1 MEDGLLSL
9 KWNNHKST
17 FFHILSE
24 VRGKHTYTDATLACE
39 GKFYPVHKLVMS
51 TCSDYFAEIFE
62 KTPCKNPVVVLKDIK
77 KSDLDAL
84 LDYMYIGE
92 VDVRQSELAGL
103 IKAAE
108 CLRIKGLAVPDED
121 PTKSQKKGPNNVP
134 ERREDSPPAKRK
146 RRDSGERARG
156 LHSHSPVPR
165 VCSSLSSSSSSSHH
179 LPSTSSSSVPSHAPS
194 QQQSSVPESL
204 VPSQS
209 MLPPSGLHQESR
221 HGDSLRG
228 RQEQQSSSSSSTHRP
243 SPETS
248 QSSQRSAETSQRTSE
263 ASMLPV
269 QMIKVEVDEGT
280 DSGSK
285 EVHADRGGEEGGG
298 DIGGDDEET
307 SNHDFSEYQ
316 SHSGEIEKE
325 EHDQM
330 DSYGADQL
338 PGPSGLQGGPPMLG
352 WGDEGEGAFP
362 HNLFSSDDPASQQA
376 CVGGTAGKP
385 LVVAAAALV
394 ELDSG
399 TSRQSCNAPL
409 QARRLWSTSSTSSR
423 DVASAGGGGGGPGLS
438 TAAAA
443 LGWTVGLGRN
453 PSGAA
458 PSIDKHYPCHLCHYT
473 CRSRVDL
480 DKHIRTHTG
489 EKPFRCQF
497 CSYMS
502 GDKSNLRR
510 HMVGVHKLKP
520 ADVLVKSPVKP
531 FPNMAFPAVAT
542 TKRPPPPLLLPS
554 LLAKGTTASKEP
566 PPTPTKHLGKA
577 PFVQEASSAVGEE
590 APRGG
595 ASSRSSP
602 SSQDVCKEEE
612 EDGRSIPPH
621 RTSSLMTP
629 TRTTGAPRSSSKLSH
644 SQQHQSAGGGRG
656 PSHSQRQ

>member
-376 CVGGTAGKP
+376 ALNAEKP
-385 LVVAAAALV
+385 FGCQMC
-394 ELDSG
+394 SYS
-399 TSRQSCNAPL
+399 TY
-409 QARRLWSTSSTSSR
+409 RR
-423 DVASAGGGGGGPGLS
+423 D
-438 TAAAA
+438 
-443 LGWTVGLGRN
+443 
-453 PSGAA
+453 
-458 PSIDKHYPCHLCHYT
+458 HLNTH
-473 CRSRVDL
+473 L
-480 DKHIRTHTG
+480 RTHTG
-489 EKPFRCQF
+489 EKPYACSFCPYRASQRVHLNSHVRTHTGEKPYSCPHCSYRAAQRAHLLFHLRTHTGEKPYHCQF
-497 CSYMS
+497 CPYASAQNAHLKHHMRAVHPEHKQAEGMPQNDLETCYGQAGYS
-502 GDKSNLRR
+502 GQQEK
-510 HMVGVHKLKP
+510 GV
-520 ADVLVKSPVKP
+520 
-531 FPNMAFPAVAT
+531 
-542 TKRPPPPLLLPS
+542 RPMQEFDTGYEQGIHS
-554 LLAKGTTASKEP
+554 LHQQGGSGTM
-566 PPTPTKHLGKA
+566 L
-577 PFVQEASSAVGEE
+577 Q
-590 APRGG
+590 
-595 ASSRSSP
+595 
-602 SSQDVCKEEE
+602 
-612 EDGRSIPPH
+612 
-621 RTSSLMTP
+621 
-629 TRTTGAPRSSSKLSH
+629 
-644 SQQHQSAGGGRG
+644 
-656 PSHSQRQ
+656 

>member
-146 RRDSGERARG
+146 RRDSGERGRS
-156 LHSHSPVPR
+156 LHSPVPR
-165 VCSSLSSSSSSSHH
+165 GSSLSSSSSSSH
-179 LPSTSSSSVPSHAPS
+179 LPSTSSVPSHAPS
-194 QQQSSVPESL
+194 QQSSVPESL

-221 HGDSLRG
+221 HSDNLRG
-228 RQEQQSSSSSSTHRP
+228 RQEQQSSSQGSAHRP
-243 SPETS
+243 SPDPLSQRSTETS
-248 QSSQRSAETSQRTSE
+248 QSSSSSQRTSE

-285 EVHADRGGEEGGG
+285 EVLADRGEEGGG
-298 DIGGDDEET
+298 DIGDEDET
-307 SNHDFSEYQ
+307 SNNDFTDYQ

-352 WGDEGEGAFP
+352 WGDEGEGGFP

-376 CVGGTAGKP
+376 GEDG
-385 LVVAAAALV
+385 
-394 ELDSG
+394 
-399 TSRQSCNAPL
+399 PL
-409 QARRLWSTSSTSSR
+409 QIPTSGRYPEGQVTPLKSS
-423 DVASAGGGGGGPGLS
+423 VQLQSGSPCKLGGSPL
-438 TAAAA
+438 AA
-443 LGWTVGLGRN
+443 VGEAYYMRV
-453 PSGAA
+453 
-458 PSIDKHYPCHLCHYT
+458 CHLCGQK
-473 CRSRVDL
+473 CRSSSEMKRHVM
-480 DKHIRTHTG
+480 THTG
-489 EKPFRCQF
+489 ERPYKCPHCFY
-497 CSYMS
+497 SS
-502 GDKSNLRR
+502 TLKSNVRR
-510 HMVGVHKLKP
+510 HMTCMHGS
-520 ADVLVKSPVKP
+520 DYPVIC
-531 FPNMAFPAVAT
+531 
-542 TKRPPPPLLLPS
+542 TK
-554 LLAKGTTASKEP
+554 TNT
-566 PPTPTKHLGKA
+566 
-577 PFVQEASSAVGEE
+577 
-590 APRGG
+590 
-595 ASSRSSP
+595 
-602 SSQDVCKEEE
+602 
-612 EDGRSIPPH
+612 
-621 RTSSLMTP
+621 
-629 TRTTGAPRSSSKLSH
+629 H
-644 SQQHQSAGGGRG
+644 SV
-656 PSHSQRQ
+656 

>member
-146 RRDSGERARG
+146 RRDSGERGRS
-156 LHSHSPVPR
+156 LHSPVPR
-165 VCSSLSSSSSSSHH
+165 GSSLSSSSSSSH
-179 LPSTSSSSVPSHAPS
+179 LPSTSSVPSHAPS
-194 QQQSSVPESL
+194 QQSSVPESL

-221 HGDSLRG
+221 HSDNLRG
-228 RQEQQSSSSSSTHRP
+228 RQEQQSSSQGSAHRP
-243 SPETS
+243 SPDPLSQRSTETS
-248 QSSQRSAETSQRTSE
+248 QSSSSSQRTSE

-285 EVHADRGGEEGGG
+285 EVLADRGEEGGG
-298 DIGGDDEET
+298 DIGDEDET
-307 SNHDFSEYQ
+307 SNNDFTDYQ

-352 WGDEGEGAFP
+352 WGDEGEGGFP

-376 CVGGTAGKP
+376 VIDAPPHHHGHP
-385 LVVAAAALV
+385 
-394 ELDSG
+394 SG
-399 TSRQSCNAPL
+399 TPQDEFGLFDYNRGHRQYMPKKSL
-409 QARRLWSTSSTSSR
+409 IGRSTSTSSSSTVYTVPLLPSVSSR
-423 DVASAGGGGGGPGLS
+423 
-438 TAAAA
+438 
-443 LGWTVGLGRN
+443 
-453 PSGAA
+453 SGA
-458 PSIDKHYPCHLCHYT
+458 SSKDKIYNCPLCPYSSYNTYNLKTHM
-473 CRSRVDL
+473 S
-480 DKHIRTHTG
+480 THTG
-489 EKPFRCQF
+489 EKPFACIY
-497 CSYMS
+497 CSYRTAHS
-502 GDKSNLRR
+502 SDLRKHIRKHTGEKPYGCPHCSFKTARRRTLNLHIVTHTVGR
-510 HMVGVHKLKP
+510 H
-520 ADVLVKSPVKP
+520 
-531 FPNMAFPAVAT
+531 
-542 TKRPPPPLLLPS
+542 
-554 LLAKGTTASKEP
+554 
-566 PPTPTKHLGKA
+566 
-577 PFVQEASSAVGEE
+577 
-590 APRGG
+590 
-595 ASSRSSP
+595 SSP
-602 SSQDVCKEEE
+602 AAFVN
-612 EDGRSIPPH
+612 
-621 RTSSLMTP
+621 SSLP
-629 TRTTGAPRSSSKLSH
+629 
-644 SQQHQSAGGGRG
+644 
-656 PSHSQRQ
+656 

>member
-376 CVGGTAGKP
+376 PRCVALAHGQGRGMSASAGVAAGYMTSRPRRTSRRFPSSEALVGGTPPRPPAG
-385 LVVAAAALV
+385 
-394 ELDSG
+394 
-399 TSRQSCNAPL
+399 C
-409 QARRLWSTSSTSSR
+409 SS
-423 DVASAGGGGGGPGLS
+423 
-438 TAAAA
+438 
-443 LGWTVGLGRN
+443 GRN
-453 PSGAA
+453 PLTSDPSSGGRNPLIADPLSGGRVVRGRGA
-458 PSIDKHYPCHLCHYT
+458 PRGQLQDGVKPFVCQWCPYRAVRRGDMKKHL
-473 CRSRVDL
+473 RV
-480 DKHIRTHTG
+480 HTG
-489 EKPFRCQF
+489 EKPYGCPLCSFR
-497 CSYMS
+497 S
-502 GDKSNLRR
+502 
-510 HMVGVHKLKP
+510 
-520 ADVLVKSPVKP
+520 AD
-531 FPNMAFPAVAT
+531 
-542 TKRPPPPLLLPS
+542 
-554 LLAKGTTASKEP
+554 
-566 PPTPTKHLGKA
+566 
-577 PFVQEASSAVGEE
+577 SSALHRHVR
-590 APRGG
+590 ARH
-595 ASSRSSP
+595 P
-602 SSQDVCKEEE
+602 SYN
-612 EDGRSIPPH
+612 P
-621 RTSSLMTP
+621 
-629 TRTTGAPRSSSKLSH
+629 
-644 SQQHQSAGGGRG
+644 
-656 PSHSQRQ
+656 HSQRYEFLL

>member
-376 CVGGTAGKP
+376 LPYPAGGHPQGTTTTNVCP
-385 LVVAAAALV
+385 LCCRILSSASSLERHLRYHRGERRHACPVCPYRAVAKDKLVRHMHTHTGHRPHRCPSCPFAAI
-394 ELDSG
+394 
-399 TSRQSCNAPL
+399 
-409 QARRLWSTSSTSSR
+409 QATDLRKHMRSKHAFDGL
-423 DVASAGGGGGGPGLS
+423 ASGGGGGGL
-438 TAAAA
+438 
-443 LGWTVGLGRN
+443 
-453 PSGAA
+453 
-458 PSIDKHYPCHLCHYT
+458 
-473 CRSRVDL
+473 
-480 DKHIRTHTG
+480 
-489 EKPFRCQF
+489 
-497 CSYMS
+497 
-502 GDKSNLRR
+502 
-510 HMVGVHKLKP
+510 
-520 ADVLVKSPVKP
+520 
-531 FPNMAFPAVAT
+531 
-542 TKRPPPPLLLPS
+542 PP
-554 LLAKGTTASKEP
+554 
-566 PPTPTKHLGKA
+566 
-577 PFVQEASSAVGEE
+577 
-590 APRGG
+590 
-595 ASSRSSP
+595 
-602 SSQDVCKEEE
+602 
-612 EDGRSIPPH
+612 
-621 RTSSLMTP
+621 
-629 TRTTGAPRSSSKLSH
+629 
-644 SQQHQSAGGGRG
+644 
-656 PSHSQRQ
+656 

>member
-376 CVGGTAGKP
+376 YLAHLLP
-385 LVVAAAALV
+385 VAAAEEGPSEPPLFPPQPRFHRPYSCQRCPYRANQKSDLKRHLLV
-394 ELDSG
+394 HTGERPYG
-399 TSRQSCNAPL
+399 CPYC
-409 QARRLWSTSSTSSR
+409 
-423 DVASAGGGGGGPGLS
+423 P
-438 TAAAA
+438 
-443 LGWTVGLGRN
+443 
-453 PSGAA
+453 
-458 PSIDKHYPCHLCHYT
+458 Y
-473 CRSRVDL
+473 RVNYRYDL
-480 DKHIRTHTG
+480 AKHIR
-489 EKPFRCQF
+489 
-497 CSYMS
+497 
-502 GDKSNLRR
+502 RR
-510 HMVGVHKLKP
+510 HSAHY
-520 ADVLVKSPVKP
+520 
-531 FPNMAFPAVAT
+531 
-542 TKRPPPPLLLPS
+542 S
-554 LLAKGTTASKEP
+554 LYSGTAQ
-566 PPTPTKHLGKA
+566 
-577 PFVQEASSAVGEE
+577 F
-590 APRGG
+590 
-595 ASSRSSP
+595 
-602 SSQDVCKEEE
+602 
-612 EDGRSIPPH
+612 
-621 RTSSLMTP
+621 
-629 TRTTGAPRSSSKLSH
+629 
-644 SQQHQSAGGGRG
+644 
-656 PSHSQRQ
+656 

>member
-146 RRDSGERARG
+146 RRDSGERGRS
-156 LHSHSPVPR
+156 LHSPVPR
-165 VCSSLSSSSSSSHH
+165 GSSLSSSSSSSH
-179 LPSTSSSSVPSHAPS
+179 LPSTSSVPSHAPS
-194 QQQSSVPESL
+194 QQSSVPESL

-221 HGDSLRG
+221 HSDNLRG
-228 RQEQQSSSSSSTHRP
+228 RQEQQSSSQGSAHRP
-243 SPETS
+243 SPDPLSQRSTETS
-248 QSSQRSAETSQRTSE
+248 QSSSSSQRTSE

-285 EVHADRGGEEGGG
+285 EVLADRGEEGGG
-298 DIGGDDEET
+298 DIGDEDET
-307 SNHDFSEYQ
+307 SNNDFTDYQ

-352 WGDEGEGAFP
+352 WGDEGEGGFP

-376 CVGGTAGKP
+376 VVTHGSPVRSIRRVMSEENRAP
-385 LVVAAAALV
+385 LVASSTVAQAQGHPQQTLHPILCAKY
-394 ELDSG
+394 
-399 TSRQSCNAPL
+399 SCNMCGKIFRQL
-409 QARRLWSTSSTSSR
+409 EDLRRHT
-423 DVASAGGGGGGPGLS
+423 
-438 TAAAA
+438 
-443 LGWTVGLGRN
+443 
-453 PSGAA
+453 
-458 PSIDKHYPCHLCHYT
+458 
-473 CRSRVDL
+473 
-480 DKHIRTHTG
+480 RTHTG
-489 EKPFRCQF
+489 EKPYACPFCEHRCTQL
-497 CSYMS
+497 
-502 GDKSNLRR
+502 GHLKDHIKRR
-510 HMVGVHKLKP
+510 HV
-520 ADVLVKSPVKP
+520 
-531 FPNMAFPAVAT
+531 F
-542 TKRPPPPLLLPS
+542 
-554 LLAKGTTASKEP
+554 KGMNRA
-566 PPTPTKHLGKA
+566 
-577 PFVQEASSAVGEE
+577 
-590 APRGG
+590 
-595 ASSRSSP
+595 
-602 SSQDVCKEEE
+602 
-612 EDGRSIPPH
+612 
-621 RTSSLMTP
+621 
-629 TRTTGAPRSSSKLSH
+629 
-644 SQQHQSAGGGRG
+644 
-656 PSHSQRQ
+656 

>member
-376 CVGGTAGKP
+376 GAAGVGVGYLGAQLARVEAGMAIGMQRGGTAAP
-385 LVVAAAALV
+385 PSTTTWLECVVCGRGFGRL
-394 ELDSG
+394 EDL
-399 TSRQSCNAPL
+399 
-409 QARRLWSTSSTSSR
+409 RRH
-423 DVASAGGGGGGPGLS
+423 V
-438 TAAAA
+438 
-443 LGWTVGLGRN
+443 
-453 PSGAA
+453 
-458 PSIDKHYPCHLCHYT
+458 
-473 CRSRVDL
+473 
-480 DKHIRTHTG
+480 RTHTG
-489 EKPFRCQF
+489 EKPYLCPMCSFRAAV
-497 CSYMS
+497 
-502 GDKSNLRR
+502 KSSVYR
-510 HMVGVHKLKP
+510 HMRTVHNV
-520 ADVLVKSPVKP
+520 DTRSTLV
-531 FPNMAFPAVAT
+531 PNVT
-542 TKRPPPPLLLPS
+542 DLT
-554 LLAKGTTASKEP
+554 
-566 PPTPTKHLGKA
+566 
-577 PFVQEASSAVGEE
+577 
-590 APRGG
+590 
-595 ASSRSSP
+595 
-602 SSQDVCKEEE
+602 
-612 EDGRSIPPH
+612 I
-621 RTSSLMTP
+621 
-629 TRTTGAPRSSSKLSH
+629 
-644 SQQHQSAGGGRG
+644 
-656 PSHSQRQ
+656 

>member
-376 CVGGTAGKP
+376 DGELQAAVEVVEEVREGEEILVESALKRAAAYHCQTSRNIGPQSSSWGVECLESGLDFPVRSSRRYQDPSGTAK
-385 LVVAAAALV
+385 
-394 ELDSG
+394 
-399 TSRQSCNAPL
+399 
-409 QARRLWSTSSTSSR
+409 
-423 DVASAGGGGGGPGLS
+423 
-438 TAAAA
+438 
-443 LGWTVGLGRN
+443 
-453 PSGAA
+453 
-458 PSIDKHYPCHLCHYT
+458 YT
-473 CRSRVDL
+473 CCFCNKLFR
-480 DKHIRTHTG
+480 DKSKWRRHTYVHTG
-489 EKPFRCQF
+489 EKPFLCGICTTRFSRKDRLQ
-497 CSYMS
+497 MHM
-502 GDKSNLRR
+502 KEKHR
-510 HMVGVHKLKP
+510 H
-520 ADVLVKSPVKP
+520 
-531 FPNMAFPAVAT
+531 F
-542 TKRPPPPLLLPS
+542 
-554 LLAKGTTASKEP
+554 
-566 PPTPTKHLGKA
+566 
-577 PFVQEASSAVGEE
+577 
-590 APRGG
+590 
-595 ASSRSSP
+595 
-602 SSQDVCKEEE
+602 
-612 EDGRSIPPH
+612 
-621 RTSSLMTP
+621 
-629 TRTTGAPRSSSKLSH
+629 
-644 SQQHQSAGGGRG
+644 
-656 PSHSQRQ
+656 

>member
-146 RRDSGERARG
+146 RRDSGERGRS
-156 LHSHSPVPR
+156 LHSPVPR
-165 VCSSLSSSSSSSHH
+165 GSSLSSSSSSSH
-179 LPSTSSSSVPSHAPS
+179 LPSTSSVPSHAPS
-194 QQQSSVPESL
+194 QQSSVPESL

-221 HGDSLRG
+221 HSDNLRG
-228 RQEQQSSSSSSTHRP
+228 RQEQQSSSQGSAHRP
-243 SPETS
+243 SPDPLSQRSTETS
-248 QSSQRSAETSQRTSE
+248 QSSSSSQRTSE

-285 EVHADRGGEEGGG
+285 EVLADRGEEGGG
-298 DIGGDDEET
+298 DIGDEDET
-307 SNHDFSEYQ
+307 SNNDFTDYQ

-352 WGDEGEGAFP
+352 WGDEGEGGFP

-376 CVGGTAGKP
+376 GVM
-385 LVVAAAALV
+385 
-394 ELDSG
+394 
-399 TSRQSCNAPL
+399 
-409 QARRLWSTSSTSSR
+409 
-423 DVASAGGGGGGPGLS
+423 
-438 TAAAA
+438 
-443 LGWTVGLGRN
+443 
-453 PSGAA
+453 
-458 PSIDKHYPCHLCHYT
+458 
-473 CRSRVDL
+473 RSRPRELSCGLCGRVCGSYIDL
-480 DKHIRTHTG
+480 TRHIRTHTG
-489 EKPFRCQF
+489 EKPFQCPY
-497 CSYMS
+497 CSYRAAHS
-502 GDKSNLRR
+502 SNVRR
-510 HMVGVHKLKP
+510 HV
-520 ADVLVKSPVKP
+520 
-531 FPNMAFPAVAT
+531 
-542 TKRPPPPLLLPS
+542 
-554 LLAKGTTASKEP
+554 
-566 PPTPTKHLGKA
+566 
-577 PFVQEASSAVGEE
+577 
-590 APRGG
+590 
-595 ASSRSSP
+595 
-602 SSQDVCKEEE
+602 
-612 EDGRSIPPH
+612 
-621 RTSSLMTP
+621 RT
-629 TRTTGAPRSSSKLSH
+629 
-644 SQQHQSAGGGRG
+644 QHQG
-656 PSHSQRQ
+656 HHCSQTAVVMAQSNQQQRRQQQQPFQ

>member
-146 RRDSGERARG
+146 RRDSGERGRS
-156 LHSHSPVPR
+156 LHSPVPR
-165 VCSSLSSSSSSSHH
+165 GSSLSSSSSSSH
-179 LPSTSSSSVPSHAPS
+179 LPSTSSVPSHAPS
-194 QQQSSVPESL
+194 QQSSVPESL

-221 HGDSLRG
+221 HSDNLRG
-228 RQEQQSSSSSSTHRP
+228 RQEQQSSSQGSAHRP
-243 SPETS
+243 SPDPLSQRSTETS
-248 QSSQRSAETSQRTSE
+248 QSSSSSQRTSE

-285 EVHADRGGEEGGG
+285 EVLADRGEEGGG
-298 DIGGDDEET
+298 DIGDEDET
-307 SNHDFSEYQ
+307 SNNDFTDYQ

-352 WGDEGEGAFP
+352 WGDEGEGGFP

-376 CVGGTAGKP
+376 
-385 LVVAAAALV
+385 
-394 ELDSG
+394 LD
-399 TSRQSCNAPL
+399 RQQVTRLPQLLLNPPRGIPIRMCPVCSKSFDTRTKLETHLRTHTGERPYACTYCPYQACQMSTL
-409 QARRLWSTSSTSSR
+409 QA
-423 DVASAGGGGGGPGLS
+423 
-438 TAAAA
+438 
-443 LGWTVGLGRN
+443 
-453 PSGAA
+453 
-458 PSIDKHYPCHLCHYT
+458 HL
-473 CRSRVDL
+473 
-480 DKHIRTHTG
+480 RTHTG
-489 EKPFRCQF
+489 EKPFQCPH
-497 CSYMS
+497 C
-502 GDKSNLRR
+502 
-510 HMVGVHKLKP
+510 
-520 ADVLVKSPVKP
+520 
-531 FPNMAFPAVAT
+531 
-542 TKRPPPPLLLPS
+542 
-554 LLAKGTTASKEP
+554 
-566 PPTPTKHLGKA
+566 
-577 PFVQEASSAVGEE
+577 
-590 APRGG
+590 
-595 ASSRSSP
+595 
-602 SSQDVCKEEE
+602 
-612 EDGRSIPPH
+612 PH
-621 RTSSLMTP
+621 RARQKGSLNKHI
-629 TRTTGAPRSSSKLSH
+629 KLLHFSF
-644 SQQHQSAGGGRG
+644 R
-656 PSHSQRQ
+656 

>member
-376 CVGGTAGKP
+376 
-385 LVVAAAALV
+385 VVTHGSSVRSLRRV
-394 ELDSG
+394 MSEEI
-399 TSRQSCNAPL
+399 RAPP
-409 QARRLWSTSSTSSR
+409 
-423 DVASAGGGGGGPGLS
+423 VASSAMAHPPQQPLHPILS
-438 TAAAA
+438 AKYYCNVCGKIFRQ
-443 LGWTVGLGRN
+443 LE
-453 PSGAA
+453 
-458 PSIDKHYPCHLCHYT
+458 
-473 CRSRVDL
+473 DL
-480 DKHIRTHTG
+480 RRHTRTHTG
-489 EKPFRCQF
+489 EKPYACPFCEHRCTQL
-497 CSYMS
+497 
-502 GDKSNLRR
+502 GHLKDHVKRR
-510 HMVGVHKLKP
+510 HICKGMNQTKLAP
-520 ADVLVKSPVKP
+520 ATDYD
-531 FPNMAFPAVAT
+531 
-542 TKRPPPPLLLPS
+542 KR
-554 LLAKGTTASKEP
+554 
-566 PPTPTKHLGKA
+566 
-577 PFVQEASSAVGEE
+577 F
-590 APRGG
+590 
-595 ASSRSSP
+595 
-602 SSQDVCKEEE
+602 
-612 EDGRSIPPH
+612 
-621 RTSSLMTP
+621 
-629 TRTTGAPRSSSKLSH
+629 
-644 SQQHQSAGGGRG
+644 
-656 PSHSQRQ
+656 

>member
-146 RRDSGERARG
+146 RRDSGERGRS
-156 LHSHSPVPR
+156 LHSPVPR
-165 VCSSLSSSSSSSHH
+165 GSSLSSSSSSSH
-179 LPSTSSSSVPSHAPS
+179 LPSTSSVPSHAPS
-194 QQQSSVPESL
+194 QQSSVPESL

-221 HGDSLRG
+221 HSDNLRG
-228 RQEQQSSSSSSTHRP
+228 RQEQQSSSQGSAHRP
-243 SPETS
+243 SPDPLSQRSTETS
-248 QSSQRSAETSQRTSE
+248 QSSSSSQRTSE

-285 EVHADRGGEEGGG
+285 EVLADRGEEGGG
-298 DIGGDDEET
+298 DIGDEDET
-307 SNHDFSEYQ
+307 SNNDFTDYQ

-352 WGDEGEGAFP
+352 WGDEGEGGFP

-376 CVGGTAGKP
+376 ISGIEGCGGDGS
-385 LVVAAAALV
+385 AL
-394 ELDSG
+394 SM
-399 TSRQSCNAPL
+399 AP
-409 QARRLWSTSSTSSR
+409 SSTSNRFTSIESSGSGLPTTVCGSHKTVSSASGSVSKSR
-423 DVASAGGGGGGPGLS
+423 FLS
-438 TAAAA
+438 CQ
-443 LGWTVGLGRN
+443 LCGRTF
-453 PSGAA
+453 GQME
-458 PSIDKHYPCHLCHYT
+458 
-473 CRSRVDL
+473 DL
-480 DKHIRTHTG
+480 RRHFRTHTG
-489 EKPFRCQF
+489 EKPYTCPYCPYR
-497 CSYMS
+497 
-502 GDKSNLRR
+502 
-510 HMVGVHKLKP
+510 
-520 ADVLVKSPVKP
+520 AAVKSSVIRH
-531 FPNMAFPAVAT
+531 ARTIHGAT
-542 TKRPPPPLLLPS
+542 S
-554 LLAKGTTASKEP
+554 
-566 PPTPTKHLGKA
+566 
-577 PFVQEASSAVGEE
+577 
-590 APRGG
+590 G
-595 ASSRSSP
+595 A
-602 SSQDVCKEEE
+602 
-612 EDGRSIPPH
+612 
-621 RTSSLMTP
+621 T
-629 TRTTGAPRSSSKLSH
+629 
-644 SQQHQSAGGGRG
+644 
-656 PSHSQRQ
+656 

>member
-376 CVGGTAGKP
+376 ISGIQGCVGGDGSVP
-385 LVVAAAALV
+385 
-394 ELDSG
+394 S
-399 TSRQSCNAPL
+399 
-409 QARRLWSTSSTSSR
+409 
-423 DVASAGGGGGGPGLS
+423 VASSPGSNRLTS
-438 TAAAA
+438 VGSCGSGLTTSCGDYKTVSSASA
-443 LGWTVGLGRN
+443 TVG
-453 PSGAA
+453 
-458 PSIDKHYPCHLCHYT
+458 K
-473 CRSRVDL
+473 SRVLSCQICGRTFGQMEDL
-480 DKHIRTHTG
+480 RRHFRTHTG
-489 EKPFRCQF
+489 EKPYTCPYCPYR
-497 CSYMS
+497 
-502 GDKSNLRR
+502 
-510 HMVGVHKLKP
+510 
-520 ADVLVKSPVKP
+520 AAVKSSVIRH
-531 FPNMAFPAVAT
+531 ART
-542 TKRPPPPLLLPS
+542 IH
-554 LLAKGTTASKEP
+554 G
-566 PPTPTKHLGKA
+566 
-577 PFVQEASSAVGEE
+577 AVG
-590 APRGG
+590 G
-595 ASSRSSP
+595 A
-602 SSQDVCKEEE
+602 
-612 EDGRSIPPH
+612 
-621 RTSSLMTP
+621 T
-629 TRTTGAPRSSSKLSH
+629 
-644 SQQHQSAGGGRG
+644 
-656 PSHSQRQ
+656 

>member
-376 CVGGTAGKP
+376 KSGDGGGYGGSGGAPPPLGVAGFSRHGPMALLNAADLLEVSEIPPSAASDAPDDNKP
-385 LVVAAAALV
+385 YSCRLCSHRTRRKDSLVRHLRMHTGERPYPCPTCPYAALQKSD
-394 ELDSG
+394 LDRHLRSRHLPPQQHQQQHWHQSG
-399 TSRQSCNAPL
+399 PPHPVMF
-409 QARRLWSTSSTSSR
+409 SS
-423 DVASAGGGGGGPGLS
+423 LS
-438 TAAAA
+438 LPFT
-443 LGWTVGLGRN
+443 
-453 PSGAA
+453 AA
-458 PSIDKHYPCHLCHYT
+458 PSVSSP
-473 CRSRVDL
+473 S
-480 DKHIRTHTG
+480 
-489 EKPFRCQF
+489 
-497 CSYMS
+497 
-502 GDKSNLRR
+502 
-510 HMVGVHKLKP
+510 P
-520 ADVLVKSPVKP
+520 A
-531 FPNMAFPAVAT
+531 
-542 TKRPPPPLLLPS
+542 
-554 LLAKGTTASKEP
+554 
-566 PPTPTKHLGKA
+566 TPT
-577 PFVQEASSAVGEE
+577 AVSN
-590 APRGG
+590 ALSR
-595 ASSRSSP
+595 SYNSRSSP
-602 SSQDVCKEEE
+602 AL
-612 EDGRSIPPH
+612 PH
-621 RTSSLMTP
+621 HP
-629 TRTTGAPRSSSKLSH
+629 KL
-644 SQQHQSAGGGRG
+644 
-656 PSHSQRQ
+656 